1 MLPAGRLLARGQR
14 LRNEGGE
21 RGLNLAASV
30 RSVFLADS
38 SPNFCHLK
46 QAGLPQVLL
55 SPPRSDFVRR
65 LLSLAPLSFKAMLL
79 VFFSLTVHDALIK
92 M

>member
-14 LRNEGGE
+14 LCNEEGE

-46 QAGLPQVLL
+46 QAGLHQILL
-55 SPPRSDFVRR
+55 SPLRSDFVRR
-65 LLSLAPLSFKAMLL
+65 LLSLSPF
-79 VFFSLTVHDALIK
+79 VF
-92 M
+92 